1 MYIVWYFSCCCLKD
15 QGFLRCE
22 HSLFLEESKCS
33 SRGNSMRKSIDNKGK
48 TGLVVI
54 LTRLEVFFVFF
65 VEMITDNLKH
75 RHASDHIK
83 SDLAAIDHPR
93 KYLYFARIN

>member
-1 MYIVWYFSCCCLKD
+1 MLK
-15 QGFLRCE
+15 
-22 HSLFLEESKCS
+22 S
-33 SRGNSMRKSIDNKGK
+33 NDNKGK

-54 LTRLEVFFVFF
+54 LTRLEGFF
-65 VEMITDNLKH
+65 VEMITDDLKH

>member
-1 MYIVWYFSCCCLKD
+1 MLK
-15 QGFLRCE
+15 
-22 HSLFLEESKCS
+22 S
-33 SRGNSMRKSIDNKGK
+33 NDNKGK

-65 VEMITDNLKH
+65 VEMITDDLKH

>member
-1 MYIVWYFSCCCLKD
+1 ML
-15 QGFLRCE
+15 
-22 HSLFLEESKCS
+22 
-33 SRGNSMRKSIDNKGK
+33 KSIDNKGK

-54 LTRLEVFFVFF
+54 LTRLGSFLGFF

-83 SDLAAIDHPR
+83 SDLAVIDHPR
-93 KYLYFARIN
+93 KYL

>member
-1 MYIVWYFSCCCLKD
+1 ML
-15 QGFLRCE
+15 
-22 HSLFLEESKCS
+22 
-33 SRGNSMRKSIDNKGK
+33 KSIDIKRK
-48 TGLVVI
+48 SGLVVI
-54 LTRLEVFFVFF
+54 LTRLEVFCFF